1 MTDKLNFAAFMQAGT
16 TSISNYLLQ
25 HYRDLG
31 MTNEELLVYV
41 QTKAGIDRGELEP
54 STQKIGETL
63 GWDAQTVFGHLE
75 AMRAKGL
82 VNFVSMRDGAGRVRH
97 SWISNHYMTSWFL
110 NQVVIR

>member
-1 MTDKLNFAAFMQAGT
+1 MTDKLNFAAFMQSGT

-54 STQKIGETL
+54 STQKIGGHVWMGCADSVWTSL
-63 GWDAQTVFGHLE
+63 GHACQRIG
-75 AMRAKGL
+75 
-82 VNFVSMRDGAGRVRH
+82 
-97 SWISNHYMTSWFL
+97 
-110 NQVVIR
+110 

>member
-1 MTDKLNFAAFMQAGT
+1 MTDKLNFAAFMQSGT

-54 STQKIGETL
+54 STQKIGGGHVWMGCADSVWTSL
-63 GWDAQTVFGHLE
+63 GHACQRIG
-75 AMRAKGL
+75 
-82 VNFVSMRDGAGRVRH
+82 
-97 SWISNHYMTSWFL
+97 
-110 NQVVIR
+110 